1 MGINE
6 YSFIGKENMEG
17 KKSIGERE
25 NDEVTIKIKG
35 NVLERVLDV
44 RGKRERETKRPVS
57 MTEVVNGI
65 IMGWKR
71 K

>member
-1 MGINE
+1 
-6 YSFIGKENMEG
+6 MEG